1 MGWKKGE
8 SGNPNGRPKKGFG
21 LTDILSR
28 AGSKSVKIAGK
39 GMSRKRLVAQLVW
52 QATAEGYVEFP
63 DGRREMIDVDTWLAL
78 VKWLYTRVDGP
89 PRQSMDV
96 TSGDEP
102 LQGGGG
108 IVVILPANGREIEDS
123 APTGAADDIS

>member
-1 MGWKKGE
+1 MAWKKGE

-28 AGSKSVKIAGK
+28 AGAKSVQIAGR

-52 QATAEGYVEFP
+52 QATTEGYVEFP
-63 DGRREMIDVDTWLAL
+63 DGRREEIDINTWLAF
-78 VKWLYTRVDGP
+78 VKWLYDRVDGP
-89 PRQSMDV
+89 PKQAMDV

-102 LQGGGG
+102 LSGGGG
-108 IVVILPANGREIEDS
+108 VVIILPSNGREIEDS
-123 APTGAADDIS
+123 PSTGAADDIS